1 MPHYKT
7 LKALRILSGRA
18 MSAFDFAGLYSPEHP
33 KRLLCALLFLG
44 RIQKAGLI
52 KKRNV
57 KFELTEK
64 GKQEIEELFTHK
76 I

>member
-1 MPHYKT
+1 
-7 LKALRILSGRA
+7 